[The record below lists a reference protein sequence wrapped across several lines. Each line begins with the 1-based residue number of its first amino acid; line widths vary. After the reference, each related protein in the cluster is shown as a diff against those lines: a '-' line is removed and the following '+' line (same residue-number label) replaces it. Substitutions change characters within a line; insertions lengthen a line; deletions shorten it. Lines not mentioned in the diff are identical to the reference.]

1 MEAKRMKAK
10 LAMVTHLP
18 AGNDVI
24 ISYDPEDRN
33 YVIKIRDKL
42 KEAGIAV
49 WVETYDLGGGANVFS
64 KVGQA
69 VVDAKIFFY
78 LISTDSVK
86 SKLCQDQ
93 LALAYVSKKSILPV
107 AIDDEDDVSKIMDN
121 GMRLQLAGFEW
132 SFLDREIIEDGLP
145 SLVARIKDMLADYD
159 SSNRDE
165 ETKKKTEEK
174 KRYLRSAKSRSR
186 IKASRIHLQDGKAYW
201 TNTFGAVA
209 NMSWERFKAKLLED
223 FKLDFEQTFGEEDTE
238 WLLAI
243 LHRELMVEHDEN
255 VSFENFIAFCT
266 IDEKVLPV
274 WSRIQEQ
281 ARESYAMREVF
292 DMDSSVR
299 VDAIENL
306 GKFKS
311 LTVIG
316 ALRDLLA
323 DKDAN
328 VQAVA
333 IISLAR
339 TNSTDIETIVAL
351 RKCLRMKDRVVR
363 EAACL
368 ALGHLGV
375 EAVIEELVNLWRNDI
390 ISNVREAAL
399 VALNKIGGPKANE
412 AIRVTEVLEKEIRSM
427 KSA

>member
-1 MEAKRMKAK
+1 MENRVKAK
-10 LAMVTHLP
+10 IAVVTNIP
-18 AGNDVI
+18 TGNDVI
-24 ISYDPEDRN
+24 ISYDPEDKN

-49 WVETYDLGGGANVFS
+49 WVETYELGGGANVLS

-69 VVDAKIFFY
+69 VVDAKVFLF
-78 LISTDSVK
+78 LISVDSVK

-93 LALAYVSKKSILPV
+93 LALAYVSKKAILPV
-107 AIDDEDDVSKIMDN
+107 SIDDEGDVIDEMDN

-132 SFLDREIIEDGLP
+132 SFLDREVLEDNLP
-145 SLVARIKDMLADYD
+145 SLVDRVKHMLKEVDD
-159 SSNRDE
+159 SSKDTE
-165 ETKKKTEEK
+165 KTKNSGDKN
-174 KRYLRSAKSRSR
+174 RYLRSAMSQSK

-201 TNTFGAVA
+201 SNTFGAIAKVPWD
-209 NMSWERFKAKLLED
+209 SFKTKLYED
-223 FKLDFEQTFGEEDTE
+223 FKEDFEKTFGSVDSE

-243 LHRELMVEHDEN
+243 LHRELMVQDEH
-255 VSFENFIAFCT
+255 VFFSNFVDFCT
-266 IDEKVLPV
+266 VDDKVLPI

-281 ARESYAMREVF
+281 ARESYAMRDVF
-292 DMDSSVR
+292 NMDSSVR

-316 ALRDLLA
+316 ALRDLLT
-323 DKDAN
+323 DKDVN
-328 VQAVA
+328 VVAVA

-339 TNSTDIETIVAL
+339 TNAQDIETIVSL
-351 RKCLRMKDRVVR
+351 RKCLKAKDRVVR

-375 EAVIEELVNLWRNDI
+375 EDAIEELVNLWRNDI

-412 AIRVTEVLEKEIRSM
+412 AIRVTQVLENEIRSM

>member
-1 MEAKRMKAK
+1 MGERLMAKM
-10 LAMVTHLP
+10 AMISHIP
-18 AGNDVI
+18 PGNDVI

-33 YVIKIRDKL
+33 YVLKIRDKL

-49 WVETYDLGGGANVFS
+49 WVETYDLGGCANVFS

-69 VVDAKIFFY
+69 VVDAKVFFF
-78 LISTDSVK
+78 LVSVDSVK

-93 LALAYVSKKSILPV
+93 LALAYISKKNILPV
-107 AIDDEDDVSKIMDN
+107 AIDDENEVSDAMDN

-145 SLVARIKDMLADYD
+145 ALVDRIKQMIEDVEA
-159 SSNRDE
+159 SNENE
-165 ETKKKTEEK
+165 EKKQKSDEK

-186 IKASRIHLQDGKAYW
+186 IRASRIHLQDAKAYW
-201 TNTFGAVA
+201 TDSFGAIA
-209 NMSWERFKAKLLED
+209 AMKWERFRVKILED
-223 FKLDFEQTFGEEDTE
+223 FMADFQKTFGDEDTE

-243 LHRELMVEHDEN
+243 LHRELLVQQDEMVT
-255 VSFENFIAFCT
+255 FQNFIEFCT
-266 IDEKVLPV
+266 IDEKTLPL

-281 ARESYAMREVF
+281 ARESYAMRDVF
-292 DMDSSVR
+292 NMDSSVR

-316 ALRDLLA
+316 ALRDLLT
-323 DKDAN
+323 DKDVN

-339 TNSTDIETIVAL
+339 TGAHDIDTIVAL
-351 RKCLRMKDRVVR
+351 RKCLRAKDRVVR

-368 ALGHLGV
+368 SLGHLGI
-375 EAVIEELVNLWRNDI
+375 EAAVDELVNLWRNDI

-399 VALNKIGGPKANE
+399 VALNNIGGDKANE
-412 AIRVTEVLEKEIRSM
+412 AIRVTQVLEKEIRSM
-427 KSA
+427 KST

>member
-1 MEAKRMKAK
+1 MEAKRLKAK

-42 KEAGIAV
+42 KEAGIDV

-159 SSNRDE
+159 SSNRD
-165 ETKKKTEEK
+165 
-174 KRYLRSAKSRSR
+174 
-186 IKASRIHLQDGKAYW
+186 GKAYR

-243 LHRELMVEHDEN
+243 LHRELMVEHAEN

-316 ALRDLLA
+316 ALRDLLT